1 MAVKPIE
8 VVVEPDSSTR
18 IWTPLTQRNFLL
30 LWVGQS
36 VSLLGDQFYFIA
48 LAWLTLQLTGS
59 PLALGTVLMVAAIPR
74 ATLMLVGGAVT
85 DRFSP
90 RTLMLSSD
98 IARAV
103 LIAALAIAVLSG
115 NVQLWELYL
124 IALIFGALDAAFYPA
139 SSSITPSVV
148 ETGLL
153 PAANALMQSALQG
166 SNLLGPVLAGLLV
179 AGAGRSVGI
188 GGAFAFDAATFVVSV
203 LTLTFMRT
211 RSPANPSEHGR
222 DSILAAIVEGLRYAW
237 NDRALRALLIAI
249 AGIDAT
255 VNGVFGVG
263 MPLLARLHFGGATAF
278 GIMSSGFGA
287 GALLGIVGAGSFGTL
302 RHRGRWAIAVI
313 VVFAAGTV
321 LLPFAGSIGIAV
333 ILIAAMGAGSGF
345 INVLLIPWIQTRPDP
360 AMLGR
365 IMSLVMFASVGLT
378 PVAYAVS
385 GWVASLGLTWLFLG
399 GGVLLFATA
408 LYTALSPARAID

>member
-1 MAVKPIE
+1 MAVKP
-8 VVVEPDSSTR
+8 VEAPPEPARSPR
-18 IWTPLTQRNFLL
+18 IWTPLRHRNFLL

-48 LAWLTLQLTGS
+48 LAWLALQLTGS

-98 IARAV
+98 IARAI
-103 LIAALAIAVLSG
+103 LIAGLAFVVLSG
-115 NVQLWELYL
+115 NAQLWELYL
-124 IALIFGALDAAFYPA
+124 VALVFGALDAAFYPA
-139 SSSITPSVV
+139 SSSITPSIV
-148 ETGLL
+148 ETDLL
-153 PAANALMQSALQG
+153 PAANALMQAALEG
-166 SNLLGPVLAGLLV
+166 GNLLGPVLAGLLV

-188 GGAFAFDAATFVVSV
+188 GGAFAFDGATFVVSV
-203 LTLTFMRT
+203 LTLTFMRSHPLGDST
-211 RSPANPSEHGR
+211 EEERV
-222 DSILAAIVEGLRYAW
+222 SILTSIVEGLRYVW

-249 AGIDAT
+249 AGIDAGA
-255 VNGVFGVG
+255 NGVFGVG
-263 MPLLARLHFGGATAF
+263 LPLLARLHFGGATAF
-278 GIMSSGFGA
+278 GILSAGFGA
-287 GALLGIVGAGSFGTL
+287 GALLGMVGAGSIGAP
-302 RHRGRWAIAVI
+302 RHRGRWGI
-313 VVFAAGTV
+313 VVIAIFAVGTA
-321 LLPFAGSIGIAV
+321 LMPFAGNVGIAV

-345 INVLLIPWIQTRPDP
+345 INVLFTPWLQTRPDP

-365 IMSLVMFASVGLT
+365 VMSLVMFASVGLT
-378 PVAYAVS
+378 PVSYAVS

-399 GGVLLFATA
+399 GGLLLFATA